1 MSALGAGIGGY
12 RPLCGKG
19 RDGVGKKKD
28 EKKKLGK
35 EKPPIEQVMAD
46 IPQAITQAA
55 RSMRT
60 VLSRNLLD
68 AGLYAGQDGVMLAL
82 AAEEGL
88 TPGGLAQRLG
98 VKAPTMTRTIGRMEA
113 QGFLIRKADGA
124 DQRLTKVFLTEAGR
138 ERLDSIGRSVEACTA
153 QALAGFSGKE
163 MRNLLKLLKAVDE
176 NLKSE
181 GEAGAVT
188 LNDDDE

>member
-1 MSALGAGIGGY
+1 M
-12 RPLCGKG
+12 
-19 RDGVGKKKD
+19 GKKKD
-28 EKKKLGK
+28 EKKKGGK
-35 EKPPIEQVMAD
+35 EKPPIVQVMGE

-68 AGLYAGQDGVMLAL
+68 AGLYAGQDGVMMAL
-82 AAEEGL
+82 AEDDGL
-88 TPGGLAQRLG
+88 TPGALAQRLG

-113 QGFLIRKADGA
+113 QGFLVRRADGA
-124 DQRLTKVFLTEAGR
+124 DQRLTKVFLTETGR
-138 ERLDSIGRSVEACTA
+138 ERLEQIAGSVERCTA

-181 GEAGAVT
+181 AEVALIEV
-188 LNDDDE
+188 NDDEE

>member
-1 MSALGAGIGGY
+1 M
-12 RPLCGKG
+12 
-19 RDGVGKKKD
+19 GKKKE
-28 EKKKLGK
+28 EKKRLGK
-35 EKPPIEQVMAD
+35 EKPPIEAVMAD

-82 AAEEGL
+82 AEADGL
-88 TPGGLAQRLG
+88 TPGALAQRLG

-113 QGFLIRKADGA
+113 QGFLVRRADGT
-124 DQRLTKVFLTEAGR
+124 DQRLTKVFLTESGR
-138 ERLDSIGRSVEACTA
+138 ERLEKIGRSVEQCTA
-153 QALAGFSGKE
+153 RALAGFSGKE

-176 NLKSE
+176 NLKSD
-181 GEAGAVT
+181 GEVAPVVIA
-188 LNDDDE
+188 DDDE

>member
-1 MSALGAGIGGY
+1 M
-12 RPLCGKG
+12 
-19 RDGVGKKKD
+19 GKKKD
-28 EKKKLGK
+28 DKKKKGGK
-35 EKPPIEQVMAD
+35 EKLPLDQVMAD
-46 IPQAITQAA
+46 IPQRITQAA

-82 AAEEGL
+82 AGEDGL
-88 TPGGLAQRLG
+88 TPGTLAQRLG

-113 QGFLIRKADGA
+113 QGFVERRADGS
-124 DQRLTKVFLTEAGR
+124 DQRLTKVYLTETGR
-138 ERLDSIGRSVEACTA
+138 NSVEVIAKSVEACTA

-176 NLKSE
+176 NLKSN
-181 GEAGAVT
+181 ASPSAF
-188 LNDDDE
+188 LPDDDEE